1 MADSVLQVRNVD
13 KIFGEGETAVY
24 ALKNVSFSIKK
35 GEFILIVGSSGSGK
49 STLLNM
55 IGLLDR
61 PTNGQVFID
70 GIDPSNLNDNQ
81 ISSFRNSKLGFIFQ
95 FSNLLSD
102 LTVLENVLLPR
113 QIQGTDVKATEEAK
127 ILLKTVGLESQMNK
141 YANKVSGG
149 QAQRVAICRALI
161 NKPAIVLADEPTG
174 NLDSVSAQT
183 TVQLM
188 KSLNRKLGHT
198 FIVVTHDRPQ
208 FGDVDKIITIKDG
221 RIVDD
226 EMMEVPT
233 VN

>member
-1 MADSVLQVRNVD
+1 LADSVLEVRNVD

-113 QIQGTDVKATEEAK
+113 QIQRTDANATEEAK
-127 ILLKTVGLESQMNK
+127 SLLKTVGLENQMNK

-161 NKPAIVLADEPTG
+161 NKPTIVLADEPTG
-174 NLDSVSAQT
+174 NLDSVSSQI

-198 FIVVTHDRPQ
+198 FIIVTHDRPQ

-226 EMMEVPT
+226 EMIEVPT

>member
-1 MADSVLQVRNVD
+1 MADSVLEVRNVD
-13 KIFGEGETAVY
+13 KIFGEEETAVY
-24 ALKNVSFSIKK
+24 ALKNMSFSIKK

-113 QIQGTDVKATEEAK
+113 QIQGTDANAIEEAK
-127 ILLKTVGLESQMNK
+127 SLLKTVGLENQMNK

-183 TVQLM
+183 TIQLM

-198 FIVVTHDRPQ
+198 FIIVTHDRPQ
-208 FGDVDKIITIKDG
+208 FGEVDKIITIKDG
-221 RIVDD
+221 RIVND

-233 VN
+233 IN

>member
-1 MADSVLQVRNVD
+1 MADSVLEVRNVD

-61 PTNGQVFID
+61 PTNGRVFID

-113 QIQGTDVKATEEAK
+113 QIQGTDTNATEEAK
-127 ILLKTVGLESQMNK
+127 RLLKTVGLESQMNK

>member
-1 MADSVLQVRNVD
+1 MADSVLEVRNID

-113 QIQGTDVKATEEAK
+113 QIQGIDANATGEAK
-127 ILLKTVGLESQMNK
+127 LLLKTVGLESQMNK

-198 FIVVTHDRPQ
+198 FIVVTHDRQQ